1 MSRPSQ
7 IHRHTFVLDTD
18 QRLELDER
26 SFVLEEHTAT
36 IRDVPATRELM
47 VQLGELPEELRACLR
62 GVDYLRITYVAPNSS
77 RQQPLP
83 PFVIDLPGGLHV
95 QYELK
100 HRDAVPLGFR
110 ELMESIIGSHV
121 IDVPDFE
128 QRFIKINNLEY
139 LHETDISVAH
149 MCDYLTQHIIDH
161 AYTYPLDST
170 SSLSLTYTNNR
181 LRLRALWTNTTESL
195 TTIIERHHE
204 DTVEVGIFESHL
216 IPGVEDLTM
225 SGLTAAIGDGNTQ
238 FKPTLISFPQRTRH
252 LDTGYRSRLDPGVGM
267 HPVLV
272 TQITPTEP
280 PAEECTLNAL
290 YTLPSPV
297 FLDKYQLA
305 DRAAFKSGGVSSSR
319 VWGETDLEAPV
330 WAVDGWGSMAAVEVD
345 WRGQEVKDDITVEL
359 PLHMRYAVPDDERQV
374 EIQQPV
380 VYWAC
385 ENIPQSPL
393 EENPFDT
400 PQTLYTHL
408 HPGDTTFHFLTPTL
422 EHAMRIEVP
431 TARTGDL
438 AMARWGTMGAITLG
452 MVWVSRAAA
461 RGWLRGLRSDR
472 KGKKKE

>member
-1 MSRPSQ
+1 MSRATQ
-7 IHRHTFVLDTD
+7 IHRHTFVLDSA
-18 QRLELDER
+18 QGLKLDER

-36 IRDVPATRELM
+36 MRDIPATRELM
-47 VQLGELPEELRACLR
+47 VQLRELPEELRACLR
-62 GVDYLRITYVAPNSS
+62 GVNYLRITYVAPDSS

-83 PFVIDLPGGLHV
+83 PFAIDLPGGLHV
-95 QYELK
+95 EYELK
-100 HRDAVPLGFR
+100 HRGAAPLGFR
-110 ELMESIIGSHV
+110 ELLESIIGSHV
-121 IDVPDFE
+121 DDGPDFE
-128 QRFIKINNLEY
+128 QRFIKVDNLNY
-139 LHETDISVAH
+139 LHDAH
-149 MCDYLTQHIIDH
+149 TIAAYMRDYLTQHIIDH
-161 AYTYPLDST
+161 AYTYPLGST
-170 SSLSLTYTNNR
+170 SSLSLTYTNKR
-181 LRLRALWTNTTESL
+181 LRLRALWTNTTEPL
-195 TTIIERHHE
+195 TATIERHHE

-252 LDTGYRSRLDPGVGM
+252 SDTAYRSRLDPAVGM

-290 YTLPSPV
+290 YTLPSSV

-305 DRAAFKSGGVSSSR
+305 DRTAFRSGGISSLR
-319 VWGETDLEAPV
+319 MWGETDLEAPV
-330 WAVDGWGSMAAVEVD
+330 WAVDGWGSIAAVEVD
-345 WRGQEVKDDITVEL
+345 WRGQEGKEDVTVEL
-359 PLHMRYAVPDDERQV
+359 PLHMRYAVPDDEQGV

-385 ENIPQSPL
+385 ENAAQSPL

-400 PQTLYTHL
+400 PRTLYTHL

-422 EHAMRIEVP
+422 ENGMRIEVP
-431 TARTGDL
+431 TAKTGDV
-438 AMARWGTMGAITLG
+438 AMAQWGTMGAITLG
-452 MVWVSRAAA
+452 MAWVCRAAA